1 MDHRIPFTRFVE
13 SDCAADRP
21 DDACRCTLR
30 FPADRD
36 GYFISPLSAWNETAW
51 NEARWLWFDAV
62 NQGPDSLTL
71 ALSFWEGDPAHAAT
85 ASPTSALTDEPTA
98 QAAAAVGLSGG
109 KPHMACIMGLLP
121 GMPTRVSLP
130 LAALDAQQLFL
141 PRTPGKLKTVMHGNR
156 IHRPSHL
163 SIGHRRAS
171 TEQILLLSN
180 LHLSTEEPDYPL
192 PAGALIDD
200 LGQWA
205 QGDWPGKTPDRSTL
219 VRTLQA
225 TLAASHEGAFFPDWA
240 ADGGWREKR
249 FEGTGFFRVQ
259 RDGGRWW
266 LATPEG
272 YAFFSAGVDCVH
284 PGDSMNTTGI
294 RPLSGTLPD
303 RAGPYA
309 DAWASRHG
317 PWQADLYNHAVANL
331 IHAFGDGWRDAWTRI
346 TAARL
351 RAWGFNTVGNWSSQ
365 PFAAAAGL
373 PWVYPMHDFPTTE
386 TRLFRDFP
394 DVFSP
399 AYQKAADAF
408 ATQMAG
414 LRDDRN
420 LIGYFLRNEPEWA
433 FVHDLDLA
441 EELLETG
448 FPSHSR
454 DALIDMLAQRY
465 GHGVERLN
473 AVWGTS
479 FDRFEALR
487 EPVIRARR
495 FPGARADLSAFS
507 RQLVDRYVRIP
518 SEAVRRVDPNHL
530 NLGMRYAFLSSGD
543 LLAGSDCFD
552 VFSIN
557 CYDVDP
563 REAVEKAGAAT
574 GLPVMIGEFHFGGL
588 DRGLSATG
596 IRGAANQTERG
607 IAYRAYVE
615 RAAASPHCVGTHYF
629 QFCDQPALG
638 RFDGENYNIGLVD
651 VCQTPHAAFLDG
663 VTACHRSLYRVASG
677 AQPPSDRLPR
687 LIHPIFY

>member
-1 MDHRIPFTRFVE
+1 MEHRIPFTQFVE
-13 SDCAADRP
+13 SDCSVDRK
-21 DDACRCTLR
+21 DDASRCTIR

-36 GYFISPLSAWNETAW
+36 GYFLAPLSALG
-51 NEARWLWFDAV
+51 EAEWDQASWLWFDAV
-62 NQGPDSLTL
+62 NLGPHSLTL

-85 ASPTSALTDEPTA
+85 AGPTSALTDEPTP

-121 GMPTRVSLP
+121 GVPTRVSLP

-156 IHRPSHL
+156 IHRPSHV

-171 TEQILLLSN
+171 TEQNLLLSN
-180 LHLSTEEPDYPL
+180 LHLDAVEPDYPL
-192 PAGALIDD
+192 TSGVQIDA

-205 QGDWPGKTPDRSTL
+205 QGEWPGKTADREAL
-219 VRTLQA
+219 VRSLHA
-225 TLAASHEGAFFPDWA
+225 SLANAGQGRFFETWTPS
-240 ADGGWREKR
+240 GGWRKTQ
-249 FEGTGFFRVQ
+249 FEATGFFRVQ
-259 RDGGRWW
+259 HDGQRWW
-266 LATPEG
+266 LATPDG
-272 YAFFSAGVDCVH
+272 HAFFSAGVDCVN
-284 PGDSMNTTGI
+284 PGDSMNATGI
-294 RPLSGTLPD
+294 RPLCGDLPS
-303 RAGPYA
+303 REGPYA
-309 DAWASRHG
+309 DAWISRHG
-317 PWQADLYNHAVANL
+317 PKHADLYSHAVANL
-331 IHAFGDGWRDAWTRI
+331 IHAFGDGWCDAWTRL

-351 RAWGFNTVGNWSSQ
+351 RGWGFNTVGNWSSQ
-365 PFAAAAGL
+365 PFAVASGL
-373 PWVYPMHDFPTTE
+373 PWVYPMRDFPTTD

-399 AYQKAADAF
+399 DYLQAAETF
-408 ATQMAG
+408 AAQMAD

-441 EELLETG
+441 EELLETAA
-448 FPSHSR
+448 PSHSR
-454 DALIDMLAQRY
+454 DALIAFLAQRY
-465 GHGVERLN
+465 DGRIDRLN
-473 AVWGTS
+473 TAWGTA
-479 FDRFEALR
+479 FDDFDALR
-487 EPVIRARR
+487 APVIRARR
-495 FPGARADLSAFS
+495 YSGARADLSAFS

-563 REAVEKAGAAT
+563 REAIEKAGRAT
-574 GLPVMIGEFHFGGL
+574 GLPVMIGEFHFGAL

-596 IRGAANQTERG
+596 IRGAATQAERG
-607 IAYRAYVE
+607 VAYRSYVE
-615 RAAASPHCVGTHYF
+615 KAATSPYCVGTHYF
-629 QFCDQPALG
+629 QYCDQPALG

-651 VCQTPHAAFLDG
+651 VCQTPHDAFLDA
-663 VTACHRSLYRVASG
+663 VRDCHRDLYRVAAG
-677 AQPPSDRLPR
+677 GLAPFDREPQ